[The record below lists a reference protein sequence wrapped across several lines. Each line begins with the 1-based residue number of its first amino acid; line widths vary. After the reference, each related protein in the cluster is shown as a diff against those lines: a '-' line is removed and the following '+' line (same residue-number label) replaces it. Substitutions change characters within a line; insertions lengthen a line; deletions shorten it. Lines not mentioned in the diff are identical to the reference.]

1 MSNDTPISDIIIIK
15 KLGIQELWKALP
27 VDFSI
32 DAIPF

>member
-1 MSNDTPISDIIIIK
+1 MSNDTPISDIIWT
-15 KLGIQELWKALP
+15 LGIQELWKALP